1 MENRQAAPVR
11 VNPRPIFEGDIM
23 RGSWR
28 TGRIMGIDITVDV
41 SWFLIAFLLIY
52 TLGFLQFP
60 RELHPRVFAPRAD
73 VTSVGL
79 GIAACLLIFASVLAH
94 ELSHSWMAIQ
104 RGIPVTRITLFIFGG
119 VAQIAN
125 EPDRPITEFL
135 IAIMGPLMS
144 LTLAALFGAVW
155 IWTQIIDST
164 RLFGS
169 LLAPIIILS
178 SLLAQINAQLAL
190 FNLAPGFPLDGGR
203 VLRAILWGITH
214 NIRRATWWAAR
225 AGQLIAL
232 LLIGV
237 GAWLFLAQFN
247 GGGIWFALIGFFL
260 WNAAGEGYRQTDL
273 LETLRGVTVSQL
285 MTREFQTVS
294 PNLTLTEFVDQH
306 LLPKRDQT
314 FAVSNDSDFEGL
326 IGIDH
331 VRRVPRPQ
339 WNMQRVRDAMTPRA
353 AMETLSPDQPAA
365 VAMTKLSSTDATELP
380 VIEAGRLAGFLGR
393 AELSRFLRLKPES
406 KRA

>member
-1 MENRQAAPVR
+1 
-11 VNPRPIFEGDIM
+11 M
-23 RGSWR
+23 RNSWR
-28 TGRIMGIDITVDV
+28 IGKIMGIDIAIDA
-41 SWFLIAFLLIY
+41 SWFIIAFLLVY

-60 RELHPRVFAPRAD
+60 QDLHPRSFFARAD
-73 VTSVGL
+73 AVSIAL
-79 GIAACLLIFASVLAH
+79 GVAACLLLFGSVLAH

-119 VAQIAN
+119 VAEIAA
-125 EPDRPITEFL
+125 EPDRAATEFL

-144 LTLAALFGAVW
+144 LALAAVFGAAWLWLRVV
-155 IWTQIIDST
+155 DSAQF
-164 RLFGS
+164 LGVS
-169 LLAPIIILS
+169 LTPLILLS
-178 SLLAQINAQLAL
+178 SLLAQVNGQLAL

-203 VLRAILWGITH
+203 VFRAIVWGATH
-214 NIRRATWWAAR
+214 DIRRATRWASR

-232 LLIGV
+232 ILVGI
-237 GAWLFLAQFN
+237 GAWLFLTDLN
-247 GGGIWFALIGFFL
+247 IGGIWFALIGFFL

-273 LETLRGVTVSQL
+273 LETLRGVTVGQL
-285 MTREFQTVS
+285 MTRTVETVS

-314 FAVSNDSDFEGL
+314 FAVSSDSDFEGL